1 MGRRGGLFALV
12 AVGRAAVGL
21 SVLALGCAQDQN
33 SVKQAE
39 DSGEPLGVCAAG
51 GPSTTYVI
59 QQLRFARNEGGVSW
73 GSDLDGEV
81 TPTGSTGG
89 CGKPDLTD
97 PEGRPGI
104 DNAFAGLLP
113 AIEQTEGA
121 AISALLQD
129 SIRAGELLLTF
140 ELLGLD
146 DLENDACID
155 VQFGNASGSPL
166 LGTDGELLAGQSYLR
181 DPSVAP
187 SRAEAVVVEGGRLI
201 FRADFGIKL
210 QILTAELDLL
220 VTQGEARLDL
230 APDGSGATG
239 HITGAVHI
247 QTMLDEID
255 KHGIDQGLKDLIHTV
270 LPAIAD
276 LKGPEGTCDHFSLAF
291 EFDAVP
297 AFYYLDDGL
306 DAPTAD

>member
-1 MGRRGGLFALV
+1 MRRPDCGYRLLTLLAFA
-12 AVGRAAVGL
+12 G
-21 SVLALGCAQDQN
+21 GCASAQN
-33 SVKQAE
+33 DVKQAE
-39 DSGEPLGVCAAG
+39 DSAEPPAVCEAAG
-51 GPSTTYVI
+51 PTTTYII
-59 QQLRFARNEGGVSW
+59 QQIRFARADGGVSW

-81 TPTGSTGG
+81 TPAGSTGG

-104 DNAFAGLLP
+104 DNAFSGLLP

-140 ELLGLD
+140 ELVGLD
-146 DLENDACID
+146 SLSDDDCID
-155 VQFGNASGSPL
+155 VQFGNATGSPL
-166 LGTDGELLAGQSYLR
+166 LGTDGELLPGQSYLR
-181 DPSVAP
+181 DPEVEP
-187 SRAEAVVVEGGRLI
+187 SRAEAARVDDGRLI
-201 FRADFGIKL
+201 FQADFGIKL
-210 QILTAELDLL
+210 QILTAELDLV

-239 HITGAVHI
+239 HITGAVNI
-247 QTMLDEID
+247 QTMLEEID

-270 LPAIAD
+270 LPAVAD

-297 AFYYLDDGL
+297 AYYYLDEPL
-306 DAPTAD
+306 AEQPAD